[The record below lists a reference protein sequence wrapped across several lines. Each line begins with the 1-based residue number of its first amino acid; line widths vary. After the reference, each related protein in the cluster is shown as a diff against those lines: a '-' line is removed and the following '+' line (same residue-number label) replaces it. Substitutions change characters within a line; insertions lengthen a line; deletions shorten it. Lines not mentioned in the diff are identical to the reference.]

1 MSYKKNSFI
10 LILFLLSLSCS
21 KQFNLEKIS
30 PFVFEESYYQSW
42 IAGVRGGGSG
52 INIYLTLE
60 VSVNKN
66 IQIEGIYFKEKYC
79 RLLFQGDN
87 KYLGNIITNQNKE
100 TNPLKNSI
108 VEVEKGNKP
117 PPFNLEGNDAVFV
130 YLENK
135 IKRYVKL
142 TLNKKEIQSL
152 PM

>member
-1 MSYKKNSFI
+1 MSHKKNSFI

-66 IQIEGIYFKEKYC
+66 IQIEGIYFKEKY
-79 RLLFQGDN
+79 
-87 KYLGNIITNQNKE
+87 
-100 TNPLKNSI
+100 
-108 VEVEKGNKP
+108 
-117 PPFNLEGNDAVFV
+117 
-130 YLENK
+130 
-135 IKRYVKL
+135 
-142 TLNKKEIQSL
+142 
-152 PM
+152 